1 MAEIFLS
8 YANEDRET
16 ALQVAA
22 LLESAGW
29 TVWWDRRIPAGRTWR
44 SVIEG
49 ALNEMRCMVVL
60 WSTNSIV
67 SDWVKEEAEEARMV
81 QKLVPV
87 LIEPVKPPVG
97 FRAIQAADLIDWDGS
112 SDAPGARGLISD
124 LESRLGKPVKPV
136 KNKSSESPESKPHA
150 IDPPSE
156 IPVVSASHSLA
167 VEPVAQPTIQVT
179 EPQRTE
185 TVADSRKVTWKIAA
199 GGAGLI
205 ILFGVYLFW
214 PHQVPQITQT
224 TIEKVEIPTAPTAPT
239 APTTPSLLK
248 LAVNADRSELK
259 PGETL
264 KVVVKGEYSDGTS
277 SQIEAPVGWNTTES
291 KVARVDGGGQVR
303 AIQPGVAKI
312 SARHGDLISNPWV
325 ITVVKPDPPVKTRP
339 ETKPSKLLTSAVK
352 ADEPAVQQ
360 YPEPRPVAPP
370 SAEQLR
376 QRIAPF
382 LNRAREYR
390 TTGNYA
396 AALAELERAR
406 AIDPSSAEIRQE
418 SEQTRRACN
427 AEKNLGQSVN
437 C

>member
-16 ALQVAA
+16 ALKVAT

-67 SDWVKEEAEEARMV
+67 SDWVKEEAEEARLV

-97 FRAIQAADLIDWDGS
+97 FRAIQAADLIGWDGS
-112 SDAPGARGLISD
+112 SDAPCARGLIGD
-124 LESRLGKPVKPV
+124 LESRLGKPVKLV
-136 KNKSSESPESKPHA
+136 KSTSSESPESKPHA
-150 IDPPSE
+150 IDAPSE
-156 IPVVSASHSLA
+156 IPAVSGSQSLQA
-167 VEPVAQPTIQVT
+167 EPVAQTTIQVT
-179 EPQRTE
+179 EPQTTE
-185 TVADSRKVTWKIAA
+185 TVADSRKITWKIAA
-199 GGAGLI
+199 AGAGLI
-205 ILFGVYLFW
+205 VLFGVYLFW
-214 PHQVPQITQT
+214 PRQVPQITQA
-224 TIEKVEIPTAPTAPT
+224 TIEKVEIQTAPTAPP
-239 APTTPSLLK
+239 APSLLK

-277 SQIEAPVGWNTTES
+277 GQIEGPVGWSTTES
-291 KVARVDGGGQVR
+291 KVARVNDGGQVS

-312 SARHGDLISNPWV
+312 FARHGDLTSNSWI
-325 ITVVKPDPPVKTRP
+325 ITVVKPDPPVRARA

-352 ADEPAVQQ
+352 T
-360 YPEPRPVAPP
+360 PEPVVQRYSESIPVAPP
-370 SAEQLR
+370 PVEQLR
-376 QRIAPF
+376 QRITPY
-382 LNRAREYR
+382 LNRAREHR
-390 TTGNYA
+390 SAGNYA

-427 AEKNLGQSVN
+427 AEKYLGQSVN